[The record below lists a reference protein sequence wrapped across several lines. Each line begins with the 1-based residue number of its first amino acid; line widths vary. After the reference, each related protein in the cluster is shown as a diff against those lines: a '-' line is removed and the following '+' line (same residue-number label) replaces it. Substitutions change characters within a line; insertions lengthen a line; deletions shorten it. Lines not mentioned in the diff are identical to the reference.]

1 MAKVPSASFLLVIMP
16 TSSRKKKYSGQYG
29 FTLLELLIVL
39 AMLGL
44 LGSLAMPALGKLID
58 SLRYRSER
66 SSVLAQINALS
77 YRHYLLA
84 QDSVLK
90 TENVTDLLRDD
101 KPVLELPAGWSVR
114 IPVALHYQFNGYC
127 DGGVVELRIPERPP
141 EVIRLS
147 APRCGVNDAQ

>member
-1 MAKVPSASFLLVIMP
+1 MARVPSVSFLLAIMP
-16 TSSRKKKYSGQYG
+16 TSSHKKKHSGQYG

-58 SLRYRSER
+58 SVRYRSER
-66 SSVLAQINALS
+66 SGVLAQINALS

-90 TENVTDLLRDD
+90 TDNLADVLKDGKPALDL
-101 KPVLELPAGWSVR
+101 PVGWSVR
-114 IPVALHYQFNGYC
+114 IPVPLHYQFNGYC
-127 DGGVVELRIPERPP
+127 DGGVLELRIPEHPP

-147 APRCGVNDAQ
+147 APRCGVSDAQ